1 MFTVGQQVTQ
11 RDITRNKERA
21 FSSKSGKKVKRC
33 LACGNED
40 LKPGRRYCSRY
51 CRQKLMWSLSL
62 SKGLLQTLNARYAA
76 FSFNDAYVA
85 LDILPAW
92 SNNISR
98 FVCERKSG
106 NPPAHALKELIL
118 ETGKQWYQKRDRR
131 FSRSFASQSILEEKV
146 ENSINPESIK
156 PNANRIPRLSI
167 DQKKGL
173 RIARSVTL
181 VTGILALFV
190 ALKPPAAILWIVTM
204 SFSLMASAFTFPF
217 LLGLWW
223 PRATKQAGI
232 AGMMGGAVSCVVWY
246 ILGYMKYQSFD
257 NWIWGIWPAI
267 FGAMISLVLVITVSK
282 VTHHPPQEVM
292 EIFFDD
298 ILIKDERK

>member
-76 FSFNDAYVA
+76 FSFNDTYVA

-156 PNANRIPRLSI
+156 PNANRIPRLSL

-173 RIARSVTL
+173 KHLNISTDSLIVSDCAAVIKRAYRGMAKIYHPDKGGDGEKFKELARAHEIMKEWAENPRFRSNHSL
-181 VTGILALFV
+181 PGSWSYNGY
-190 ALKPPAAILWIVTM
+190 KNRWSPPLY
-204 SFSLMASAFTFPF
+204 
-217 LLGLWW
+217 
-223 PRATKQAGI
+223 R
-232 AGMMGGAVSCVVWY
+232 
-246 ILGYMKYQSFD
+246 
-257 NWIWGIWPAI
+257 
-267 FGAMISLVLVITVSK
+267 
-282 VTHHPPQEVM
+282 
-292 EIFFDD
+292 
-298 ILIKDERK
+298 